1 MKKIAL
7 LADGWR
13 RYVTYSWV
21 EGIMEGSKE
30 LGLDV
35 CLYFYNTNGTWSQD
49 LKFNKGEYALNDLPD
64 LNSFDGVVFD
74 CTNTTNQDEIQY
86 IVRKLQSV
94 NVPVVS
100 IGYKVDGFYYVGNDN
115 KRLFRK
121 VMDHMYYEHGCKS
134 FVFAGGPPYNYENRM
149 RFEAFK
155 KALSDYGIPLT
166 ADMYMFGDFDYQTG
180 VRYMS
185 DWHESK
191 KPLPDVFLCAND
203 NIAAG
208 LCATAEVLGYKVPQ
222 DFKVTGF
229 DNLDKAAYFNPQI
242 TTVEHNR
249 GNIGRKAL
257 EIFKAL
263 WNGTGDASD
272 KYLDSEFIPAES
284 CGCPNTGRVDYCN
297 YIKNII
303 KGSVAKEQEEDAV
316 MILQKELEEC
326 NEYYDLFEKYSDYIQ
341 SMKCD
346 GVYVVGVSDLAAA
359 RNNAHFRKHGYD
371 IDDEV
376 VLYADDK
383 DNGKLEFKSVNDL
396 MQYMQSVDKNTC
408 YMYYSLHFRDEIVGY
423 VYSEILSFCTTILS
437 SLIYSLPFLRGLRI
451 FLSKRYL
458 RIQIMSLRISTTMM
472 RSQAYTIVWH
482 AMRWSFLCLLSLK
495 LKTSAAP

>member
-49 LKFNKGEYALNDLPD
+49 SKFNKGEYALNDLPD

-74 CTNTTNQDEIQY
+74 CTNTTNLDEIQY
-86 IVRKLQSV
+86 MVRKLQSV

-121 VMDHMYYEHGCKS
+121 IMDHMYYAHGCKS
-134 FVFAGGPPYNYENRM
+134 FVFAGGPPYHYENRM

-155 KALSDYGIPLT
+155 EALSDYGIPLT

-242 TTVEHNR
+242 TTVDNNR
-249 GNIGRKAL
+249 GNIGRNAL

-284 CGCPNTGRVDYCN
+284 CGCPNTGRVDYRN

-303 KGSVAKEQEEDAV
+303 KGSVAREQEEDAV

-326 NEYYDLFEKYSDYIQ
+326 NEYYDLFERYSDYIQ

-396 MQYMQSVDKNTC
+396 MQYM
-408 YMYYSLHFRDEIVGY
+408 
-423 VYSEILSFCTTILS
+423 
-437 SLIYSLPFLRGLRI
+437 
-451 FLSKRYL
+451 
-458 RIQIMSLRISTTMM
+458 
-472 RSQAYTIVWH
+472 
-482 AMRWSFLCLLSLK
+482 
-495 LKTSAAP
+495 

>member
-1 MKKIAL
+1 M
-7 LADGWR
+7 
-13 RYVTYSWV
+13 S
-21 EGIMEGSKE
+21 SK
-30 LGLDV
+30 
-35 CLYFYNTNGTWSQD
+35 T
-49 LKFNKGEYALNDLPD
+49 
-64 LNSFDGVVFD
+64 
-74 CTNTTNQDEIQY
+74 
-86 IVRKLQSV
+86 
-94 NVPVVS
+94 
-100 IGYKVDGFYYVGNDN
+100 
-115 KRLFRK
+115 
-121 VMDHMYYEHGCKS
+121 
-134 FVFAGGPPYNYENRM
+134 
-149 RFEAFK
+149 
-155 KALSDYGIPLT
+155 
-166 ADMYMFGDFDYQTG
+166 
-180 VRYMS
+180 
-185 DWHESK
+185 
-191 KPLPDVFLCAND
+191 D

-242 TTVEHNR
+242 TTVDNNR
-249 GNIGRKAL
+249 GNIGRNAL

-284 CGCPNTGRVDYCN
+284 CGCPNTGRVDYRN

-303 KGSVAKEQEEDAV
+303 KGSVAREQEEDAV

-326 NEYYDLFEKYSDYIQ
+326 NEYYDLFERYSDYIQ

-408 YMYYSLHFRDEIVGY
+408 YTQA
-423 VYSEILSFCTTILS
+423 LSF
-437 SLIYSLPFLRGLRI
+437 
-451 FLSKRYL
+451 
-458 RIQIMSLRISTTMM
+458 Q
-472 RSQAYTIVWH
+472 
-482 AMRWSFLCLLSLK
+482 
-495 LKTSAAP
+495 